1 MAAFSG
7 AVRYSET
14 PPAGKG
20 GRRPM
25 KAKDAGWRG
34 SLEIDFD
41 HSSFHWQ
48 CKYFNFQGGMRPM
61 PAKPLP
67 TKTASL
73 REASGSSVTVEEDS
87 IVLLGTE
94 VDDDDESGSMEKT
107 ILDVEVIILCWLEPD
122 GMGPGGF
129 IPKFATKTEVE
140 EREFS
145 GRFMLVEQGGL
156 KFEDY
161 DILYPH
167 QREGPEQTQQL
178 LQPEQPQETQ

>member
-94 VDDDDESGSMEKT
+94 V
-107 ILDVEVIILCWLEPD
+107 IILCWLEPD